1 MLRAAKVI
9 QHIVLRWQHAHN
21 IKLFF
26 LCGFAIDCYW
36 RQEIST
42 YSAAALPSFPSSSW
56 DQVEALASSYKR
68 RIGACQE
75 RNPLL
80 LETLWEGYGFP
91 ELNLANGSSPGDSRD
106 SMLEL

>member
-9 QHIVLRWQHAHN
+9 QHIVLRCQHAHN
-21 IKLFF
+21 IKLFS

-42 YSAAALPSFPSSSW
+42 YSVAALPSFPSSSW
-56 DQVEALASSYKR
+56 NQVKALASSYKR

-106 SMLEL
+106 SVLEL